1 MSIRREQH
9 PYTESTELDLT
20 TSDPSPLS
28 DTGCSGTDDYEVC
41 SRYFISLLGVFLFVS
56 LLVCLRGSGG
66 SEWEGGV
73 VLVEIKMKVS
83 WKHTSSNSL
92 LMTKFHVSGN
102 VCCDFSRSLRNI
114 SFKPSGCRAV
124 VGVHQCLKV
133 HSCKELLWT
142 AYSGAKV
149 RQQ

>member
-1 MSIRREQH
+1 MSIRRKQY
-9 PYTESTELDLT
+9 PYTESMELDLT
-20 TSDPSPLS
+20 ISDPSPLS

-56 LLVCLRGSGG
+56 LLVCPGGSGG
-66 SEWEGGV
+66 SGWKRV
-73 VLVEIKMKVS
+73 VLVEIKMKVP

-92 LMTKFHVSGN
+92 LMTKFQVSGN
-102 VCCDFSRSLRNI
+102 VCCDYSRSLRNN

-142 AYSGAKV
+142 AYSGGKV
-149 RQQ
+149 RWQ